1 MQINVRCTP
10 DITNPS
16 VASFAVRRV
25 RGATQR
31 LAERLR
37 RVEVDVARETP
48 REGGRYICR
57 VRGLLGR
64 GGEILVKRDER
75 DPKAAVSAAVER
87 FRRSLVR
94 QIERN
99 ERQAAA

>member
-1 MQINVRCTP
+1 M
-10 DITNPS
+10 
-16 VASFAVRRV
+16 RRV
-25 RGATQR
+25 RGSTQR

-37 RVEVDVARETP
+37 RVEVDVTRETP

-75 DPKAAVSAAVER
+75 DPKVAIAAAVER
-87 FRRSLVR
+87 FRRSLTR
-94 QIERN
+94 QLERA
-99 ERQAAA
+99 ERRAAA

>member
-57 VRGLLGR
+57 GLLGR